1 MHEQALS
8 EYLESFLTDN
18 RKRVINKVLEN
29 RTRYVTVVLED
40 IYQSQNASAIVRTCD
55 CLGIQNIHII
65 EDRNKFVLNP
75 DVIRGADGW
84 LDIQKHKNTQQ
95 SIDNLKQQGYRIIA
109 TSPHEGCVTPDNI
122 NLQNGKT
129 AIIFGTESS
138 GITNIVKTCAD
149 EFLHIPMFGF
159 TESLNISVAAA
170 ITLYSITNR
179 LHSSTLD
186 WQLTRKE
193 IADIKL
199 KWLLKT
205 IKKSHLLEKRFTEE
219 YNYQS
224 T

>member
-1 MHEQALS
+1 MYEQALS

-18 RKRVINKVLEN
+18 RKRVINKVLGN

-84 LDIQKHKNTQQ
+84 LDIQKYKNTQQ
-95 SIDNLKQQGYRIIA
+95 SIDNLKQQGYRIVA
-109 TSPHEGCVTPDNI
+109 TSPHEGCVNPDNI

-129 AIIFGTESS
+129 AIIFGTEST
-138 GITNIVKTCAD
+138 GITNIVKTSAD

-170 ITLYSITNR
+170 ITLYTIVNR

-186 WQLTRKE
+186 WQLTNKE

-205 IKKSHLLEKRFTEE
+205 IKKSHLLEKRFNEE
-219 YNYQS
+219 FNYQS